1 VIHQWTPPS
10 LLPLLI
16 PWLGILLLFLLVPEN
31 RDGRA
36 WWIWLP
42 LVAVVAAMRSLEWVL
57 GHFPS
62 ELQGLLETAF
72 IALGFGH
79 AAVWLLAERLGRRH
93 RVLTF
98 LSIILVLGFASGLTF
113 MVQQDW
119 GEELVYA
126 FFILMPLGLAVLVGA
141 VAISVAGWRVGREL
155 GVVRTSLR
163 LAIVLFALWFLIC
176 LPFVVIGGI
185 QSGGDVP
192 WGELAGGLGLMGG
205 LHLATLLPFVVLSF
219 CSGLFHQ
226 RLELLLNL
234 DRELPPLEAES
245 AWPVGRPDVPLGK
258 VRGPN

>member
-10 LLPLLI
+10 LLPSLI
-16 PWLGILLLFLLVPEN
+16 PWLGILLLFLLPPEN
-31 RDGRA
+31 RVGSA

-42 LVAVVAAMRSLEWVL
+42 LIAIVAVIRNLEWAL
-57 GHFPS
+57 GDFPS
-62 ELQGLLETAF
+62 EAQGLLETAF

-93 RVLTF
+93 RALTF
-98 LSIILVLGFASGLTF
+98 LSITLALGCASGLTF

-126 FFILMPLGLAVLVGA
+126 LFIIMPLGLAVLVGA
-141 VAISVAGWRVGREL
+141 GAISVAGWRVGRAF

-176 LPFVVIGGI
+176 LPFVVIGWI
-185 QSGGDVP
+185 QSGGEVP
-192 WGELAGGLGLMGG
+192 WGELAGGLGLMSG

-219 CSGLFHQ
+219 CSGLFRQ

-234 DRELPPLEAES
+234 DREVPPLIEPAPAMEPACDS
-245 AWPVGRPDVPLGK
+245 LSRK
-258 VRGPN
+258 